1 MNPLRPVAFHA
12 GILVLGGLAA
22 SFAWSKEKTPHAAQ
36 ETNAT
41 VWSARPSDI
50 QRIVYESK
58 GKKLTLEAREE
69 KKGERWFF
77 GTVEHDT
84 TPPPAVADGGAPV
97 PPPPKVPPT
106 IFAST
111 TPATKMVET
120 LAPLKAV
127 RDLGKIA
134 DARAAEFGFEKRD
147 VNMTVTISGKE
158 RKLVVG
164 GTAPGGT
171 DTYVIDPS
179 TNEAYVLK
187 GDALRDLDQGESKLM
202 EHDQHGF
209 KETDTTA
216 AKVIA
221 SGKTRQL
228 ARGGPEGKKFWADP
242 TDKDKADETAGNW
255 MQKIDRLRVSEYAA
269 KAPDGL
275 QVVVRVEYTG
285 ASGNIGF
292 IEVVKTPA
300 QASGEGQKS
309 DYWIVTEHTHLYG
322 KVYQSAGEQV
332 EQDVGSVVK

>member
-12 GILVLGGLAA
+12 GILLLGGIAA

-36 ETNAT
+36 ETNVT

-58 GKKLTLEAREE
+58 GKKLALEARDE

-77 GTVEHDT
+77 GTVEHDL
-84 TPPPAVADGGAPV
+84 TPPPAADGGAP
-97 PPPPKVPPT
+97 PPAPPKSPPT

-111 TPATKMVET
+111 TPATKLAES

-127 RDLGKIA
+127 RALGKIPE
-134 DARAAEFGFEKRD
+134 ARSAEFGFEKHD
-147 VNMTVTISGKE
+147 TNLSVTISGKE

-171 DTYVIDPS
+171 DTYVIDPTS
-179 TNEAYVLK
+179 NEAYVLK
-187 GDALRDLDQGESKLM
+187 GDSMRDLESGESKLM
-202 EHDQHGF
+202 EHDQHAF
-209 KETDTTA
+209 KDTDTTA

-221 SGKTRQL
+221 AGKTRQL
-228 ARGGPEGKKFWADP
+228 TRGGPEGKKFWADP
-242 TDKDKADETAGNW
+242 TDKEKADETAGNW

-269 KAPDGL
+269 KPPDGL

-285 ASGNIGF
+285 ASGSLGF
-292 IEVVKTPA
+292 IEVVKTPP
-300 QASGEGQKS
+300 QASGEGQKP
-309 DYWIVTEHTHLYG
+309 DYWIMTEHTHLYG

>member
-1 MNPLRPVAFHA
+1 MSPLRPVAFHA
-12 GILVLGGLAA
+12 GILVLSGLAA

-36 ETNAT
+36 DTNAT
-41 VWSARPSDI
+41 VWNARPADV
-50 QRIVYESK
+50 QRIVYENK
-58 GKKLTLEAREE
+58 GKKLTLDAREE

-77 GTVEHDT
+77 GTVEREA
-84 TPPPAVADGGAPV
+84 TPAPPTADGGAPA
-97 PPPPKVPPT
+97 PAPPKPPPT

-111 TPATKMVET
+111 TPATKLVES

-134 DARAAEFGFEKRD
+134 DARAEEFGFEKHD
-147 VNMTVTISGKE
+147 VNLTVTISGKE
-158 RKLVVG
+158 RKLIVG
-164 GTAPGGT
+164 GTAPGGS

-179 TNEAYVLK
+179 TNDAYVLK
-187 GDALRDLDQGESKLM
+187 GDALRDLESGESKLM
-202 EHDQHGF
+202 EHDQHAF
-209 KETDTTA
+209 KDTDTTA

-221 SGKTRQL
+221 AGKTRQL

-255 MQKIDRLRVSEYAA
+255 MQKIDRLRVSDYAA
-269 KAPDGL
+269 TPPAGMQP
-275 QVVVRVEYTG
+275 VVRVEYTG
-285 ASGNIGF
+285 ASGSLGY

-300 QASGEGQKS
+300 QASGEGQKP
-309 DYWIVTEHTHLYG
+309 DYWIMTEHTHLYG

>member
-1 MNPLRPVAFHA
+1 MSPLRPVAFHA
-12 GILVLGGLAA
+12 GILVLGGIAA

-36 ETNAT
+36 ETNVT
-41 VWSARPSDI
+41 VWNARPADL
-50 QRIVYESK
+50 QRLVYESK

-69 KKGERWFF
+69 KKGERWFI
-77 GTVEHDT
+77 GTVERDV
-84 TPPPAVADGGAPV
+84 TPPAAVDGG
-97 PPPPKVPPT
+97 PPPVAPPKSPPT
-106 IFAST
+106 VFAST
-111 TPATKMVET
+111 TPATKLAESF
-120 LAPLKAV
+120 APLKGV
-127 RDLGKIA
+127 RALGKIP

-147 VNMTVTISGKE
+147 TNLSVTISGKE

-187 GDALRDLDQGESKLM
+187 GDSMRDLEAGESKLM

-221 SGKTRQL
+221 GGKTRQL

-242 TDKDKADETAGNW
+242 ADKDKADETAGNW

-269 KAPDGL
+269 KPPDGL

-285 ASGNIGF
+285 ASGSIGF
-292 IEVVKTPA
+292 IEVVKTPP
-300 QASGEGQKS
+300 QTSGEGQKP
-309 DYWIVTEHTHLYG
+309 DYWIMTEHTHLYG

-332 EQDVGSVVK
+332 EQDVASVVK